1 MALLG
6 STQACSSSL
15 LSTYLQTPTATTE
28 NFTAKQDWEEE
39 QKRRQEALTKGWATG
54 EGDEDEEGGEGEEE
68 DDDLPFA
75 CYICRLPW
83 AECKSDPVVTKC
95 KHYFCES
102 CALK

>member
-1 MALLG
+1 LCLLIAPPRPLPPAPIP
-6 STQACSSSL
+6 Q
-15 LSTYLQTPTATTE
+15 E
-28 NFTAKQDWEEE
+28 WDEE
-39 QKRRQEALTKGWATG
+39 QKRRQEALTKGWGKEDG
-54 EGDEDEEGGEGEEE
+54 EEEEEEEEEE

-75 CYICRLPW
+75 CYICRQPW